1 MSNPRLNQVNAIVN
15 RLGLKMPDRTLSK
28 SSQQPPPQHQT
39 PQPQQPPQPLLQ
51 QQQPNNTKVK
61 ITPNNLN
68 EIYNK
73 LHKSSP
79 LYKPQVSD
87 NINTKE
93 IEIEREI
100 EREKEIKTET
110 KKPINNKPKKPE
122 VRR

>member
-15 RLGLKMPDRTLSK
+15 KLGLKMPDRTLSK
-28 SSQQPPPQHQT
+28 SSQPSHQQLPPQ
-39 PQPQQPPQPLLQ
+39 QQPPHQQP
-51 QQQPNNTKVK
+51 PNNTKVK

-79 LYKPQVSD
+79 LYKPQVSE

-93 IEIEREI
+93 IEKEI
-100 EREKEIKTET
+100 EKEIKT
-110 KKPINNKPKKPE
+110 PIKTPHNNKPKKPE